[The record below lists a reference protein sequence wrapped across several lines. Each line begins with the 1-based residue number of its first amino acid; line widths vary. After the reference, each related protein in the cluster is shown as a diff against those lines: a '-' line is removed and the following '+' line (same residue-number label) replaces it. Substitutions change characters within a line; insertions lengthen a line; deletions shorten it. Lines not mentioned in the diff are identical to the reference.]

1 MTDTISIIYGKEKR
15 SLINRIKRFGL
26 DTNGIIF
33 GGLVRDE
40 IISTHYRDEFINK
53 KLDFC
58 HYWDKDYSE
67 ETNGRLIIP
76 NDIDIYFKDTSKIDE
91 FIEKIKLYI
100 TNFNGKIII
109 NDMNCSSLKSFSYNL
124 NISLNHKKVYIEIKL
139 GRTISFGGIR
149 MSLEI
154 DIISNVNQ
162 TTSLLEPPFY
172 NIDFLSNVFI
182 MEKNNGI
189 TNIRLSNC
197 TGTILD
203 NMNFVKKSINSTK
216 ILDDIINFR
225 TQFVRNIT
233 QNLDSEYINCYRI
246 IKMIDREYTWNIT
259 NVPFSPITIEYDNDD
274 DKCCICLEKF
284 NKKLPLISINTN
296 SKTKNILHRC
306 CFITYLKAEQQ
317 KRYRNEHNLIEI
329 RCPYRN
335 AFNFKD
341 CFKNVNYI

>member
-1 MTDTISIIYGKEKR
+1 MTDTISITYGKEKR

-124 NISLNHKKVYIEIKL
+124 NISLNHKKVYIEIKFH
-139 GRTISFGGIR
+139 TI
-149 MSLEI
+149 
-154 DIISNVNQ
+154 
-162 TTSLLEPPFY
+162 
-172 NIDFLSNVFI
+172 
-182 MEKNNGI
+182 
-189 TNIRLSNC
+189 
-197 TGTILD
+197 
-203 NMNFVKKSINSTK
+203 
-216 ILDDIINFR
+216 
-225 TQFVRNIT
+225 
-233 QNLDSEYINCYRI
+233 
-246 IKMIDREYTWNIT
+246 
-259 NVPFSPITIEYDNDD
+259 
-274 DKCCICLEKF
+274 
-284 NKKLPLISINTN
+284 
-296 SKTKNILHRC
+296 
-306 CFITYLKAEQQ
+306 
-317 KRYRNEHNLIEI
+317 
-329 RCPYRN
+329 
-335 AFNFKD
+335 
-341 CFKNVNYI
+341 